1 MYIKIKDVSK
11 CTLFRGK
18 NKPLKGECSQI
29 FLNNRVEWVDEWI
42 IYQLPIAI
50 YKYF

>member
-1 MYIKIKDVSK
+1 MYQNV
-11 CTLFRGK
+11 LYLEEK

-42 IYQLPIAI
+42 IYQLPIKNTL
-50 YKYF
+50 YS